1 MHSPSR
7 TGLDVLRDAELY
19 VTKIGGDNAG
29 KIRDN
34 IETVIARKMQGKKQ
48 ILAVSAIRSSD
59 ASYTAMAHE
68 SARDRDADNQLK
80 EGFNTTSH
88 LIAIAKN
95 LREGNTDTARDLL
108 ARIRLFTKEIVG
120 AEAAQDTALQNL
132 SATVELDGVID
143 ELLNELNAQIEGAA
157 EGTLHELEKDW
168 VLEREGNY
176 YSVTGVGEKLAQALY
191 KRYFALRKLPSA
203 ALEIRE
209 LSQELY
215 GTNASGVVE
224 NEHRTAEAIAALRTS
239 LRGTI
244 RELLPEND
252 IIISGG
258 YLPVIA
264 SQRGYSD
271 KTGAMLAQVAN
282 DLGEQVVYLI
292 EKEYPIMSD
301 DPRKNERARVIQEMT
316 YTLAMELFG
325 NIRGADGGAIHPD
338 ALNMLAENNI
348 DTVVLNP
355 REELTEDSGTYI
367 HHYVPEP
374 NGIEIIASRSVP
386 VAIQVSST
394 KMFGKPGFL
403 SAVTTWFTER
413 EISIDQV
420 STSER
425 TTSFTFNNGGFTD
438 EIVQDFNAFLQQTFG
453 PDEEL
458 RLEMLKD
465 QSLVFCLG
473 NNMQKTGPAARA
485 ALAIHLA
492 GADIHFQ
499 TQGLNEQ
506 VMTYMVDSALVQE
519 VRNKLHRLG
528 IEMDDA
534 TFKAL
539 LEPMR
544 ETVTAA

>member
-1 MHSPSR
+1 MNSPSR
-7 TGLDVLRDAELY
+7 TGLDVLHDAELY

-29 KIRDN
+29 RLREN
-34 IETVIARKMQGKKQ
+34 IDTVLARKADGKKQ
-48 ILAVSAIRSSD
+48 MLAVSAIRSSD
-59 ASYTAMAHE
+59 SSYTKLAHP
-68 SARDRDADNQLK
+68 SARDKDADNNLK

-88 LIAIAKN
+88 LIGIAKSIQA
-95 LREGNTDTARDLL
+95 GDTATAKDMLG
-108 ARIRLFTKEIVG
+108 RIRLFTKGIVASEVQQDNLLESSPAI
-120 AEAAQDTALQNL
+120 AEMDT
-132 SATVELDGVID
+132 VID
-143 ELLNELNAQIEGAA
+143 TLLNELETAIDHGE
-157 EGTLHELEKDW
+157 EYSLHELEKDW
-168 VLEREGNY
+168 MLRKDGAY
-176 YSVTGVGEKLAQALY
+176 HSITGVGEQLAQALY
-191 KRYFALRKLPSA
+191 RRYFSLRNLDSA
-203 ALEIRE
+203 ALSIEGIAAP
-209 LSQELY
+209 LL
-215 GTNASGVVE
+215 GTDPESVIE
-224 NEHRTAEAIAALRTS
+224 NEDTVKNAITALRANLS
-239 LRGTI
+239 DKI
-244 RELLPEND
+244 QALLPEHD
-252 IIISGG
+252 VIVSGG

-271 KTGAMLAQVAN
+271 KTGALIAQVASR
-282 DLGEQVVYLI
+282 LGEKVVYLI

-316 YTLAMELFG
+316 YRLAMELFG

-338 ALNMLAENNI
+338 ALNMLAQDNI

-355 REELTEDSGTYI
+355 REKLTAKSGTYI
-367 HHYVPEP
+367 HHYNPEP

-394 KMFGKPGFL
+394 EMSGKPGFL

-413 EISIDQV
+413 DISIDQV

-438 EIVQDFNAFLQQTFG
+438 SVLQEFNAFLQSTFG

-458 RLEMLKD
+458 ALEMLKD

-473 NNMQKTGPAARA
+473 NNMRKTGPAARA

-506 VMTYMVDSALVQE
+506 VMTYMVDSALIRE
-519 VRNKLHRLG
+519 VRDKLHRLG

-534 TFKAL
+534 QFAAL
-539 LEPMR
+539 MKPVR
-544 ETVTAA
+544 EAITRE